1 MNLLKVSVRINR
13 AGQSAAVLL
22 LSVLCLRAVVSGDE
36 HWDPQFGLPGP
47 GGNNYAV
54 VSHNDR
60 LYVSGLASTTNVAL
74 MLWDGAQWSAMSQF
88 YGSSGS
94 TAVYDLAFVGDTLY
108 AGGSFTNVDG
118 VAANGL
124 AKWDGTNWSNV
135 GFKGT
140 AYSLAVDGSDLYVGG
155 GFKTNLAGLALTN
168 VARWDG
174 ANWSALGNG
183 VGSTN
188 ISIVYCVAASNGVVY
203 AGGVFS
209 NAGPV
214 VVTNVARW
222 DGSSWSPLGPG
233 LNSIV
238 YSLALKGT
246 DVYAGGTGVA
256 QWNGSSWSSLG
267 SSFSGVQSVAVWGNL
282 VCAGG
287 SFTSVGALSA
297 AHFAVWNGS
306 AWTAAAGGVSLNVN
320 KIIPTATKVYAA
332 GSFALANGIEA
343 NGLAAWDGTNWSA
356 IGTDQRNKGL
366 SSQVN
371 AIANDGTNI
380 YVGGFFSGAGGVP
393 ASYVARFDGTNWH
406 ALGSG

>member
-155 GFKTNLAGLALTN
+155 GFKTNLAGL
-168 VARWDG
+168 
-174 ANWSALGNG
+174 
-183 VGSTN
+183 
-188 ISIVYCVAASNGVVY
+188 
-203 AGGVFS
+203 
-209 NAGPV
+209 
-214 VVTNVARW
+214 
-222 DGSSWSPLGPG
+222 
-233 LNSIV
+233 
-238 YSLALKGT
+238 
-246 DVYAGGTGVA
+246 
-256 QWNGSSWSSLG
+256 
-267 SSFSGVQSVAVWGNL
+267 
-282 VCAGG
+282 
-287 SFTSVGALSA
+287 
-297 AHFAVWNGS
+297 
-306 AWTAAAGGVSLNVN
+306 
-320 KIIPTATKVYAA
+320 
-332 GSFALANGIEA
+332 
-343 NGLAAWDGTNWSA
+343 
-356 IGTDQRNKGL
+356 
-366 SSQVN
+366 
-371 AIANDGTNI
+371 
-380 YVGGFFSGAGGVP
+380 
-393 ASYVARFDGTNWH
+393 
-406 ALGSG
+406 